1 MARATRSGTR
11 VDTVILAACLFASLL
26 ARVLPADTR
35 QAVAGPIR
43 ETFVGPLIR
52 LQVNAER
59 ARGAFLTRDIT
70 AARLDSL
77 VLRNAELHEMELNN
91 ERLRSL
97 LGLGA
102 RLRTG
107 FVAAEALH
115 RPEYGDAHTVI
126 VTAGARAGV
135 VERSAVVAPEGL
147 IGYVVTVEE
156 ETSVALLWTHPDFAV
171 SAIAANG
178 TVFGIIK
185 PHLANDVDRF
195 LLELRGV
202 AFRDSLAV
210 GTEIRS
216 SGQGSVFPRGIPIGV
231 VVGDITPPGAYA
243 RTYLVRPM
251 VMPADVSV
259 VMVLLPTTG
268 SVESAWRASAADS
281 LRRAVGAA
289 GDSLARA
296 ARLDSLQAAARRD
309 SVSQARRDTVPPA
322 RRDTV
327 PPARR
332 DTVTNGAARRAP

>member
-11 VDTVILAACLFASLL
+11 VDTVVLAACLFASLL

-43 ETFVGPLIR
+43 ETFVEPLIR

-77 VLRNAELHEMELNN
+77 VLRNAELREMALEN

-107 FVAAEALH
+107 FIAAEALH
-115 RPEYGDAHTVI
+115 RPEFGDAHTVI

-147 IGYVVTVEE
+147 IGYVVSVEE
-156 ETSVALLWTHPDFAV
+156 ETSVALLWTHQDFGV
-171 SAIAANG
+171 SATSANG
-178 TVFGIIK
+178 RVFGIIK
-185 PHLANDVDRF
+185 PHLGPDVERF

-202 AFRDSLAV
+202 AFRDSLSA

-216 SGQGSVFPRGIPIGV
+216 SGMGSVFPRGIPIGIV
-231 VVGDITPPGAYA
+231 VRDITSPGSYS
-243 RTYLVRPM
+243 RSYLVRPN

-259 VMVLLPTTG
+259 VMVLLPSSG
-268 SVESAWRASAADS
+268 NVENAWRSPSADS

-296 ARLDSLQAAARRD
+296 ARLDSLRDTVRRD
-309 SVSQARRDTVPPA
+309 TVPPVRRDTVPPA

-327 PPARR
+327 I
-332 DTVTNGAARRAP
+332 DGAARHIP

>member
-11 VDTVILAACLFASLL
+11 VDTVILAACLFLSLL
-26 ARVLPADTR
+26 ARVLPPDTR
-35 QAVAGPIR
+35 QAIAGPIR
-43 ETFVGPLIR
+43 ETFVGPLIQ
-52 LQVNAER
+52 LQVQAER
-59 ARGAFLTRDIT
+59 ARGAFVSRDIT

-77 VLRNAELHEMELNN
+77 VLRNAELREMELDN

-147 IGYVVTVEE
+147 IGYIVSVEQ
-156 ETSVALLWTHPDFAV
+156 ETSVALLWTHPDFGV
-171 SAIAANG
+171 SATSANG
-178 TVFGIIK
+178 AVFGIIK
-185 PHLANDVDRF
+185 PHQGNDVERF

-202 AFRDSLAV
+202 AFRDSLAAGV
-210 GTEIRS
+210 EIRS
-216 SGQGSVFPRGIPIGV
+216 SGKGSVFPRGIPIGTV
-231 VVGDITPPGAYA
+231 VSDITTPGSYS
-243 RTYLVRPM
+243 RTYLVRPN

-259 VMVLLPTTG
+259 VMVLLPLSG
-268 SVESAWRASAADS
+268 NVENAWRSPSADS

-296 ARLDSLQAAARRD
+296 ARLDSLQAARRD
-309 SVSQARRDTVPPA
+309 TVPPTRRDTVPPA

-327 PPARR
+327 P
-332 DTVTNGAARRAP
+332 NGAPRRIP

>member
-26 ARVLPADTR
+26 ARVLPLDTR

-43 ETFVGPLIR
+43 ETFIAPLIR
-52 LQVNAER
+52 LQVQAER
-59 ARGAFLTRDIT
+59 ARGAFVSRDIT

-77 VLRNAELHEMELNN
+77 VLRNAELREMELDN

-126 VTAGARAGV
+126 VTAGAAAGV

-147 IGYVVTVEE
+147 IGYVISVEQ
-156 ETSVALLWTHPDFAV
+156 ETSVALLWTHPDFGV
-171 SAIAANG
+171 SANSADG
-178 TVFGIIK
+178 RVFGIIK
-185 PHLANDVDRF
+185 PHQGPDVERF

-216 SGQGSVFPRGIPIGV
+216 SGKGSVFPRGIPIGT
-231 VVGDITPPGAYA
+231 VVGDVTTPGSYS

-251 VMPADVSV
+251 VMPADVTV
-259 VMVLLPTTG
+259 VMVLLPSSG
-268 SVESAWRASAADS
+268 NVQNAWRAPAADS
-281 LRRAVGAA
+281 LRRTIGTAA
-289 GDSLARA
+289 DSIARLARRDSLE
-296 ARLDSLQAAARRD
+296 AARRD
-309 SVSQARRDTVPPA
+309 SLRAAMRDTLPPA

-327 PPARR
+327 PDMPREH
-332 DTVTNGAARRAP
+332 P